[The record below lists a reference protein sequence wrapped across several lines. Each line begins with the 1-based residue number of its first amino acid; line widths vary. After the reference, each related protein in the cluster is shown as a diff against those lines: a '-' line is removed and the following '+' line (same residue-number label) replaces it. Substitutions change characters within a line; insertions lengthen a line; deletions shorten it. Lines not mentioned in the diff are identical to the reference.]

1 MKDITTVTPE
11 QLKKY
16 EALKAYLKDLGSAAV
31 SFSGGVDSTFLLCVA
46 REVLGDDVVAVTAN
60 SEFFPVRERDE
71 AAAFCAERGIRH
83 IRFEAA
89 VLNVEGVAENPKN
102 RCYLCKKALFTRII
116 EIQRELGL
124 AAVLEGS
131 NVADDVDYRPGK
143 QAVLELGVRSPLRG
157 CGLTKADIRALSR
170 HLGLPTWDKPSYACL
185 ASRIPYG
192 DRITPETLSRVDR
205 AEQLLISLGFRQM
218 RVRVHGNVAR
228 IELEPEQFDAFMRRE
243 VRTEVDAALRGMGF
257 AYVTLD
263 LRGFRS
269 GSLNDGIVSSR
280 A

>member
-1 MKDITTVTPE
+1 MNDILTVTPE
-11 QLKKY
+11 QLRKY
-16 EALKAYLKDLGSAAV
+16 EALQAYLADLGSAAA

-46 REVLGDDVVAVTAN
+46 QEVLGDAAVAVTAN
-60 SEFFPVRERDE
+60 SEFFPARERDE
-71 AAAFCAERGIRH
+71 AAEFCASRGIRH

-89 VLNVEGVAENPKN
+89 VLDVPGVAENPRN
-102 RCYLCKKALFTRII
+102 RCYLCKKALFSRIV

-124 AAVLEGS
+124 AAMLEGS
-131 NVADDVDYRPGK
+131 NVDDDGDYRPGK
-143 QAVLELGVRSPLRG
+143 QAVLELGVRSPLRE

-185 ASRIPYG
+185 ASRVPYG
-192 DRITPETLSRVDR
+192 DRITPAILSRVEQ

-218 RVRVHGNVAR
+218 RVRVHGDVAR
-228 IELEPEQFDAFMRRE
+228 IELEPEQFETFMRRE
-243 VRTEVDAALRGMGF
+243 VRTRVDAALRGLGF

-269 GSLNDGIVSSR
+269 GSLNEGIV
-280 A
+280 AP

>member
-83 IRFEAA
+83 IRFEAE

-131 NVADDVDYRPGK
+131 NVDDDGDYRPGK
-143 QAVLELGVRSPLRG
+143 QAVLELGVRSPLRE

-205 AEQLLISLGFRQM
+205 AEQLLIGLGFRQM

-269 GSLNDGIVSSR
+269 GSLNDGIVSGG